1 MKKLM
6 GRNSDLYHVFFCR
19 QIMVKVDFGDH
30 SVSTASTMQWQQE
43 KKVIAKSTRGT
54 TTEER
59 KQRHDVYY

>member
-1 MKKLM
+1 
-6 GRNSDLYHVFFCR
+6 
-19 QIMVKVDFGDH
+19 MVKVDFGDH

-59 KQRHDVYY
+59 KQRHDFYY